1 MADRDIFQASQ
12 TTGEIISM
20 LTNNRVSRIGPAG
33 VKYLLKMTLL
43 NNIAKLQTLKFLIE
57 IGSRQTPTS
66 LSGHRMEK
74 LTVAVITM

>member
-1 MADRDIFQASQ
+1 VADRDIFQASQ

-74 LTVAVITM
+74 LRVAVITM